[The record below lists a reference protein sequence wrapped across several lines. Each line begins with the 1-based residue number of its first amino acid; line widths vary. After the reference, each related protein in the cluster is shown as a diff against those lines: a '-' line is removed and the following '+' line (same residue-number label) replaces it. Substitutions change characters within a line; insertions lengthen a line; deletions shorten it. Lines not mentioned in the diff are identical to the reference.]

1 MQFALTLIRRRIF
14 YLYLNNMSKDLL
26 VIMVEI
32 GEKLRSLYRKFS
44 RAARGWFIKNK
55 IYQCFVYFLPLK
67 GCMKKSRYYSFV
79 VIFGGLFKKYYCFC
93 AWTVFLESGSIAK
106 AENYVMLQA
115 VVLNHR

>member
-1 MQFALTLIRRRIF
+1 MFCLFPAPKRM
-14 YLYLNNMSKDLL
+14 Y
-26 VIMVEI
+26 E
-32 GEKLRSLYRKFS
+32 
-44 RAARGWFIKNK
+44 
-55 IYQCFVYFLPLK
+55 
-67 GCMKKSRYYSFV
+67 KSRYYSFV